1 MPKHPVKMNGGSLT
15 RQILFPIDK
24 STITNTA
31 LRSVTESRPAGQ
43 NVRLSRSTPCCIKM
57 FSPATFLPS
66 KFVIGGLPG
75 LILRT
80 NTALRSV
87 TESRPAGKM
96 PALPAPLS
104 SNVFVGEAIRWPG
117 ECCYRG
123 ESANLSAY
131 GGDRV

>member
-24 STITNTA
+24 STI
-31 LRSVTESRPAGQ
+31 
-43 NVRLSRSTPCCIKM
+43 
-57 FSPATFLPS
+57 
-66 KFVIGGLPG
+66 
-75 LILRT
+75 T